1 MLILPQDHH
10 VSYCA
15 IMNGMA
21 SSIARHKT
29 AIRRHDLSLPV
40 KCLLRD
46 GLISTE
52 SSVFDYGCGHGEN
65 IELLNSQNI
74 NSRGW
79 DPAFRPDEPQVPS
92 DVVNLG
98 YVINVIEDAEE
109 RSQALRTAWDLAHQ
123 VLAVSAQVQVNG
135 RGNKHVQFGDGIV
148 TRLGT
153 FQKYFTQ
160 SELKDY
166 IESELDAEAIP
177 AALGIYYVFKDE
189 QLQQQYLASR
199 YRRRAAAP
207 RMRISELRFEE
218 HKDLLEQ
225 LMAAIADF
233 GRLPES
239 DEFERAQEVI
249 GVFGSLKRAF
259 ALIKRVTG
267 TEEWET
273 IHQRRTE
280 DVLVYLALSR
290 FRKRPALRKLPR
302 RLQVD
307 IRTFFGS
314 YKKACDQA
322 DGLLFQ
328 AGDPDTI
335 DEACKRSPIGKLL
348 PNALYVHESALDSL
362 EPMLRIYEGCA
373 RAYLGEIEDT
383 NIVKLHRFSGKMSY
397 LAYPDFEKDP
407 HPALLRSVKLNL
419 RSRELN
425 CFDYANS
432 DNPPIL
438 HRKEAF
444 LEPDHPSFKKF
455 ARLTKQ
461 EEDCGLL
468 TDSATIG
475 TRDGW
480 ECRLASEGF
489 MLRGHRLMRLRS

>member
-1 MLILPQDHH
+1 MTATSNRPIL
-10 VSYCA
+10 
-15 IMNGMA
+15 
-21 SSIARHKT
+21 RHKT

-46 GLISTE
+46 SLISMATT
-52 SSVFDYGCGHGEN
+52 VFDYGCGHGEN
-65 IELLNSQNI
+65 IALLNAQNI
-74 NSRGW
+74 SSRGW
-79 DPAFRPDEPQVPS
+79 DPAFRADEPQVPS

-98 YVINVIEDAEE
+98 YVINVIEDVEE
-109 RSQALRTAWDLAHQ
+109 RSQALRKAWDLANQ
-123 VLAVSAQVQVNG
+123 VLAVSAQIQVNG
-135 RGNKHVQFGDGIV
+135 RGNKHVEFGDGIV

-189 QLQQQYLASR
+189 ELQQQYLASR
-199 YRRRAAAP
+199 YRRRSAAP
-207 RMRISELRFEE
+207 RKRISEIRFEE
-218 HKDLLEQ
+218 HKDLLES

-233 GRLPES
+233 GRLPET

-273 IHQRRTE
+273 IHERRTE
-280 DVLVYLALSR
+280 DLLVYLALSR
-290 FRKRPALRKLPR
+290 FRKRPPLCKLPR

-307 IRTFFGS
+307 IRSFFGS

-322 DGLLFQ
+322 DDLLFQ
-328 AGDPDTI
+328 AGDPDAI

-348 PNALYVHESALDSL
+348 PNALYIHEAALESL
-362 EPMLRIYEGCA
+362 EPILRVYEGCA

-383 NIVKLHRFSGKMSY
+383 NILKLHRFSGKVSY

-407 HPALLRSVKLNL
+407 HPTLLRSVKLNL
-419 RSRELN
+419 RSRELD
-425 CFDYANS
+425 CYDYSES

-438 HRKEAF
+438 HRKETF
-444 LEPDHPSFKKF
+444 LPADHPLRERF
-455 ARLTKQ
+455 AKLTQQ
-461 EEDCGLL
+461 EERHGLL
-468 TDSATIG
+468 EDTSTIG
-475 TRDGW
+475 TRNGW
-480 ECRLASEGF
+480 NTRLNELGF
-489 MLRGHRLMRLRS
+489 TLRGHRLVRLPS